1 MDNTNNATI
10 LANDL
15 ISTQPIK
22 PKPVLSILHKIIIFI
37 IPIIIGV
44 LLYYSGYDIYGIMIT
59 PLIMM
64 AYIFYLSK
72 LWENKEL
79 STNSPVHSTP
89 LIIMAILW
97 VVSIFLVCAY
107 PIETITENIGLTLV
121 IYFVWILIAS
131 FLNIRIISDCLK
143 NNCKI
148 SNMLIKSNIV
158 IILMIAL
165 YLVSLTQSFLMIPP
179 RII

>member
-15 ISTQPIK
+15 VSTQPAISR
-22 PKPVLSILHKIIIFI
+22 PVLSILHKIIIFI

-44 LLYYSGYDIYGIMIT
+44 LLYYYGYDIYGIMIT
-59 PLIMM
+59 PFIMV

-72 LWENKEL
+72 LWENKE
-79 STNSPVHSTP
+79 SGTNNPTHSMP
-89 LIIMAILW
+89 LIIMVVLWAIS
-97 VVSIFLVCAY
+97 VFLVCAY

-131 FLNIRIISDCLK
+131 FLNIQIILDCLK
-143 NNCKI
+143 NNCRI
-148 SNMLIKSNIV
+148 SNILIKSNIV
-158 IILMIAL
+158 IILIIAL
-165 YLVSLTQSFLMIPP
+165 YIITLEQSFFMIPP
-179 RII
+179 MI